1 MQYAM
6 VTTDTLTYHF
16 VSKQTAQD
24 IVKEIVNSDGSK
36 SISNNWGK
44 LNKQAPYKH
53 HCDITR

>member
-1 MQYAM
+1 M

-44 LNKQAPYKH
+44 LNKQAPHKH